1 MFKKRRGIKLSY
13 NEQGLIHFICMNAE
27 RLDKECDIEAL
38 CQEIAGDDWK
48 ALHEVLTND
57 KRTVYGIADRYYMS
71 EKRLY
76 SLRKEFYERFIKM
89 I

>member
-13 NEQGLIHFICMNAE
+13 NEQGLIHFICMNA
-27 RLDKECDIEAL
+27 DKMGKEIDIECL

-48 ALHEVLTND
+48 ALYEVLTND
-57 KRTVYGIADRYYMS
+57 RRTVYGIADRYYMS

-76 SLRKEFYERFIKM
+76 SLRKEFYEQFINK